1 MATIAGST
9 DQQQP
14 RFSNS
19 TTEAI
24 WKSSDAILSKG
35 TPPHID
41 RNARIRARQ
50 NRQSMPV
57 APANIDFTQPPPSA
71 LDKRKN
77 TRPRPTSIR
86 VESSTPLVRTPSAR
100 SAKRQSFG
108 PLLPVI
114 VDGLHTPSPLTSPR
128 NSVQITPPMADIP
141 GEKKL
146 TDDEVCHAILFNL
159 CGV

>member
-1 MATIAGST
+1 MATIASNT

-24 WKSSDAILSKG
+24 WKSSDAILSRG

-57 APANIDFTQPPPSA
+57 APVNVDFTQPPDS
-71 LDKRKN
+71 LNKRKN

-86 VESSTPLVRTPSAR
+86 VEGSTPLARTPSVR

-128 NSVQITPPMADIP
+128 NSVQATPPMADLA
-141 GEKKL
+141 GDKKL
-146 TDDEVCHAILFNL
+146 TDDEVCQATAFGP
-159 CGV
+159 CRV